1 MKQLF
6 AKFIPLAYGQY
17 FNLLAMLS
25 GKTAA
30 ASAFDVFC
38 IVRKGRI
45 QPLQMPYLQKA
56 KHTVETIHD
65 HDIQT
70 YRWEG
75 KKNTVL
81 LLHGWESN
89 TFRWRNLIAKLQA
102 ADFDVIA
109 FDGPGHGYS
118 SGKKMHVPLY
128 AACAQHMITTYRPQ
142 CIVGHSVGGMTALYN
157 EYKNPNSS
165 IEKIVTIGSPSEFYD
180 IMKHFQK
187 LLNFNNRVLAA
198 MDRFVQGRFGF
209 TIKEFSTSEFVKT
222 NTKKGLL
229 IHDELDAV
237 APFHASEQVHANWKG
252 STFIKTKGL
261 GHSMHQDE
269 VNESIISFLEG

>member
-1 MKQLF
+1 MKQFL
-6 AKFIPLAYGQY
+6 AKFVPLVYGQY
-17 FNLLAMLS
+17 FNLLGLFS
-25 GKTAA
+25 GKMAA
-30 ASAFDVFC
+30 TSAFDVFC

-45 QPLQMPYLQKA
+45 QPPQMPYLKA
-56 KHTVETIHD
+56 AKYTIETIHD

-89 TFRWRNLIAKLQA
+89 TFRWRNLITKLQA
-102 ADFDVIA
+102 ADFDIIA

-128 AACAQHMITTYRPQ
+128 ADCAQHIITKYRPQ
-142 CIVGHSVGGMTALYN
+142 CIIGHSVGGMTALYN

-165 IEKIVTIGSPSEFYD
+165 IEKIVTIGSPSEFFD

-187 LLNFNNRVLAA
+187 LLNFNNRVLGTL
-198 MDRFVQGRFGF
+198 DRFIHERFGF
-209 TIKEFSTSEFVKT
+209 TIQEFSTSEFVKT

-229 IHDELDAV
+229 IHDELDAI
-237 APFHASEQVHANWKG
+237 APFHASEKVHANWKD
-252 STFIKTKGL
+252 STFITTKGL